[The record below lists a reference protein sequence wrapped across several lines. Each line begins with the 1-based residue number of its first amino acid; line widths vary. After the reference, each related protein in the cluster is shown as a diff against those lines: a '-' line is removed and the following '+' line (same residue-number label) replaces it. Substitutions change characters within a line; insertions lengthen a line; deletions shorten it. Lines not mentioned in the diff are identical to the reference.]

1 MIVTPFYFR
10 ISFFI
15 SNFVILFTLMVYGNT
30 GRQIIYQK
38 KSTSSEIDV
47 SSFTNG
53 NYLFVIKNDETLQT
67 NKYQILIIK

>member
-1 MIVTPFYFR
+1 
-10 ISFFI
+10 
-15 SNFVILFTLMVYGNT
+15 MVYGNT